1 MSEQQA
7 VNKQAKKINNNN
19 NDNILKMLARKTT
32 LQGWIGMQWWHYRVE
47 DVKVEG
53 IVSVPPKI

>member
-32 LQGWIGMQWWHYRVE
+32 LQGWIGMQW
-47 DVKVEG
+47 
-53 IVSVPPKI
+53 

>member
-19 NDNILKMLARKTT
+19 NDDNILKRLARKTT
-32 LQGWIGMQWWHYRVE
+32 LQGWIGMQW
-47 DVKVEG
+47 
-53 IVSVPPKI
+53 